1 MSDKITDPG
10 AFVSFTTDDAWRL
23 GCMMREKARERGL
36 PICVDITR
44 PNGTTLFHASLPGAT
59 VDNDGWAS
67 RKAAVSHRF
76 EVSSAEFGAQY
87 EVAREH
93 PLLAKWVDLDLYAPV
108 GGAHPI
114 FVAETLIA
122 VVAVS
127 GLPDTGDHDF
137 IVECL
142 KGVSE

>member
-1 MSDKITDPG
+1 MSEQSGTQG
-10 AFVSFTTDDAWRL
+10 VFASFTTDDAWRL
-23 GCMMREKARERGL
+23 GTLMREKAREREL

-59 VDNDGWAS
+59 VDNDDWAS

-76 EVSSAEFGAQY
+76 EVSSAEFGATF

-93 PLLAKWVDLDLYAPV
+93 PLLAKWVDLDRYAPV
-108 GGAHPI
+108 GGAYPVV
-114 FVAETLIA
+114 VAGTVVA

-142 KGVSE
+142 REVSA